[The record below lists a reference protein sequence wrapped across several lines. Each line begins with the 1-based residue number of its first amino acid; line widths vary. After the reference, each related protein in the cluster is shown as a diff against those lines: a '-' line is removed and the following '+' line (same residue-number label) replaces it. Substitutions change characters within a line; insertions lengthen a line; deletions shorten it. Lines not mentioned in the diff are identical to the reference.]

1 MAAAIIMDT
10 GPMEYIAV
18 SKAGVQIFTFLPG
31 EELPSEPDFTFPP
44 VATSEGCVWSSDGSL
59 LGLVDAN
66 SGGVTVYSAAEEYN
80 KLCEI
85 PPLIGGPVRCFYFSP
100 QGNHLVT
107 YERWLKEAGNN
118 VGLWDARTGELRWS
132 FLLKKFT
139 EMSWP
144 PLKWT
149 AAETHCCRMVAD
161 GVVVMPGSCEKDEA
175 PQRIAVP
182 NIMAFEVSAK
192 GVGGGSPS
200 VAVCTPESKG
210 APARCQI
217 YSVDA
222 PSTPTAS
229 KSFYKVQKVVMKW
242 NSMGSALLVLTS
254 MEVDDTGKAYY
265 GSTNLYFMR
274 PDGSEDCIVASAGD
288 GSVHDVEWSPL
299 QDEFML
305 LHGDLPCNMNI
316 HDGRKAAMKTQFG
329 AGHRNTIRWNTFGR
343 FVVLGGFGQLVG
355 DVDFWD
361 RTGKQ
366 KMGSVRMEC
375 CVTCGWAPDGRHF
388 MSATTSPRMRV
399 DNKIEI
405 WDYCANRLATT
416 GFEELLLAEWRPG
429 RRGLFKDRPP
439 SPDRKGPDTKAA
451 GGKAAPK
458 KQAYRPPGARGAGGG
473 LSDLLRKELGSTSAE
488 GSSTATKVFAG
499 KAPMASN
506 VPGAAPVDGAGGQAA
521 NSRNARRKKA
531 KEAAAAASE
540 VEAKE
545 KLTAALNAST
555 QPVPFTPPARNAAE
569 EPRAE
574 AAAANDASAA
584 GGEGNPEVEKKVRA
598 LKKKLRDIDKLK
610 EKPAKDLDPL
620 QKEKIAAEGGLLK
633 QLEEL
638 EALL

>member
-1 MAAAIIMDT
+1 
-10 GPMEYIAV
+10 MEYIAV
-18 SKAGVQIFTFLPG
+18 SKAGVEIFTLIPG
-31 EELPSEPDFTFPP
+31 EELPSEPSYTFPP
-44 VATSEGCVWSSDGSL
+44 VATSEGCVWSPDGSL
-59 LGLVDAN
+59 LGLVDA
-66 SGGVTVYSAAEEYN
+66 STGGVAVYHAADDYK

-100 QGNHLVT
+100 QGTHLVT
-107 YERWLKEAGNN
+107 YERWLKDAGNN
-118 VGLWDARTGELRWS
+118 VGLWDAHTGECRWA

-149 AAETHCCRMVAD
+149 ALETHCCRMVAD
-161 GVVVMPGSCEKDEA
+161 GVVVMPGSCQKDE
-175 PQRIAVP
+175 PTQRIEVK
-182 NIMAFEVSAK
+182 NIMAFEVSSK
-192 GVGGGSPS
+192 GIGGSSPS

-217 YSVDA
+217 YSLDT

-288 GSVHDVEWSPL
+288 GPVHDVEWSPL

-305 LHGDLPCNMNI
+305 LHGDLPCTMKI
-316 HDGRKAAMKTQFG
+316 HDGKKAGMKMEFG
-329 AGHRNTIRWNTFGR
+329 SGHRNTIRWNSFGR

-366 KMGSVRMEC
+366 KMGSIRMEC

-388 MSATTSPRMRV
+388 LSATTSPRMRV
-399 DNKIEI
+399 DNKIEL
-405 WDYCANRLATT
+405 WDYCGNRLCTM
-416 GFEELLLAEWRPG
+416 GFEELLVAEWRPG

-439 SPDRKGPDTKAA
+439 SPDRKGPAQGKGA

-473 LSDLLRKELGSTSAE
+473 LSDLLRKELGSTSADANT
-488 GSSTATKVFAG
+488 TATKIFAAKG
-499 KAPMASN
+499 PMAST
-506 VPGAAPVDGAGGQAA
+506 VPGAAPPTDAGGAA

-531 KEAAAAASE
+531 KETAAAAAE
-540 VEAKE
+540 AEAKE
-545 KLTAALNAST
+545 KLEAALSAAT
-555 QPVPFTPPARNAAE
+555 TPVPFSPPARKVAE
-569 EPRAE
+569 EAPKEQPAATKDNEKE
-574 AAAANDASAA
+574 AAATGD
-584 GGEGNPEVEKKVRA
+584 GNPEVEKKVRA
-598 LKKKLRDIDKLK
+598 LKKKLRDIEKLK

-620 QKEKIAAEGGLLK
+620 QKEKIAGEGALLK
-633 QLEEL
+633 QLAEL

>member
-1 MAAAIIMDT
+1 
-10 GPMEYIAV
+10 MEYVAV
-18 SKAGVQIFTFLPG
+18 HKSGVGVFTFTPG
-31 EELPSEPDFTFPP
+31 EELPSEPNYTFPP
-44 VATSEGCVWSSDGSL
+44 VFTAEGCVWSPDGSL
-59 LGLVDAN
+59 LGLVDGN
-66 SGGVTVYSAAEEYN
+66 SGGVVVYDASQEYS

-100 QGNHLVT
+100 QGNHVVT
-107 YERWLKEAGNN
+107 YERWLKDAGNN
-118 VGLWDARTGELRWS
+118 VGLWDARTGEMRWS

-139 EMSWP
+139 EMNWP

-149 AAETHCCRMVAD
+149 ALETHCCRMVAD
-161 GVVVMPGSCEKDEA
+161 GVQIMPGTCQKDELIG
-175 PQRIAVP
+175 RIAVP
-182 NIMAFEVSAK
+182 NIMAFEVSPK

-217 YSVDA
+217 YSVDN
-222 PSTPTAS
+222 PSTPTAA
-229 KSFYKVQKVVMKW
+229 KSFYKVQKVIMKW
-242 NSMGSALLVLTS
+242 NNMGSALLVLTS
-254 MEVDDTGKAYY
+254 MDVDDTGKAYY

-274 PDGSEDCIVASAGD
+274 PDGSEDCMVANAGD
-288 GSVHDVEWSPL
+288 GPVHDVEWSPL

-305 LHGDLPCNMNI
+305 LHGDLPCTMKI
-316 HDGRKAAMKTQFG
+316 HDGKKAAMKMEFG
-329 AGHRNTIRWNTFGR
+329 TGHRNTIRWNTFGR

-366 KMGSVRMEC
+366 KMGSIRMEC
-375 CVTCGWAPDGRHF
+375 CVTCGWGPDGRHF
-388 MSATTSPRMRV
+388 LSATTSPRMRV

-405 WDYCANRLATT
+405 WDYCGNRLCTT

-429 RRGLFKDRPP
+429 RRGAFKDRPP
-439 SPDRKGPDTKAA
+439 SPGRKGPDSKTA

-488 GSSTATKVFAG
+488 TNSTATKIFAG
-499 KAPMASN
+499 KAPMPQN
-506 VPGAAPVDGAGGQAA
+506 VPGAAPVDAAGQAA

-531 KEAAAAASE
+531 KESAAAQAEADAKDKLAAALAASTK
-540 VEAKE
+540 VE
-545 KLTAALNAST
+545 
-555 QPVPFTPPARNAAE
+555 FTPPARAAAVEE
-569 EPRAE
+569 EPAE
-574 AAAANDASAA
+574 KAAATQGRGEAEKEAGPSDA
-584 GGEGNPEVEKKVRA
+584 NPEVEKKIRA

-620 QKEKIAAEGGLLK
+620 QKEKIAGEA
-633 QLEEL
+633 
-638 EALL
+638 ALLNQVADRKSVV